1 MTIRRIWLQQP
12 IAFAR
17 AGGSRD
23 PVPAFRWTFPDLR
36 PRGSARTTI
45 YPEPSFNV
53 DDRTGT
59 LSQVDDPY
67 ILFKDEMGIRPVCPF
82 YELHGEWD
90 GQPANDSRLTEKG
103 LRDNGL
109 SLADI
114 DWEIRHANHKAY
126 IATHS
131 EGDRIEAALRFRG
144 DDHDSHV
151 LKGYSPKEAPQPLV
165 PPDSGGIAMGS
176 LRAIRP
182 SADFPHIRL
191 RFTAPKG
198 LAYGPRDLG
207 ERLKQ
212 VPRSRGPIAWLL
224 DWLILRFKANDE
236 WKDFALPG
244 TQLILNPQAAWM
256 DYKLVRYGELPAAL
270 GRLLAQI
277 RSTLALYR
285 ARDTQLS
292 ELMRAAVGPLAD
304 VGKLPPGLFATW
316 RGDGAI
322 LSSLGLVDDLGDGI
336 ISCTL
341 KSVGTAK
348 ARIVVGPPHFS
359 PDRRPPISIADDL
372 IDKENRAGPR
382 DPAWAAGGNI
392 LAAKMEIQD
401 LLDRA
406 FETAG
411 ASNLDAWAEQRR
423 EENASA
429 AVYRGDGEVPI
440 DPGKP
445 IWGDLSART
454 VTDLPLFALGTWRH
468 RRNSAEEFF
477 EQIVRDNEGLIEQW
491 IRCQDDPLSVYYDK
505 RMPALMRGSDRRP
518 LHLTRRQME
527 AFRRWFDAIRAEK
540 ERENAAEL
548 RQSAARTATLKPPDG
563 VVR

>member
-1 MTIRRIWLQQP
+1 MAIRKIWLQQP

-17 AGGSRD
+17 AGGSSD

-45 YPEPSFNV
+45 YPESSFSV
-53 DDRTGT
+53 DNDTGSLT
-59 LSQVDDPY
+59 QVDEPF
-67 ILFKDEMGIRPVCPF
+67 ILFKDENGIRPVCPF
-82 YELHGEWD
+82 FELHGECD
-90 GQPANDSRLTEKG
+90 GQDPLDSRLTEQD
-103 LRDNGL
+103 LRNSNL

-114 DWEIRHANHKAY
+114 EWEIRHANHKAY

-131 EGDRIEAALRFRG
+131 EGDRIEASLQFRG
-144 DDHDSHV
+144 DDHAIHV
-151 LKGYSPKEAPQPLV
+151 LKGYSPKDAPRPLV
-165 PPDSGGIAMGS
+165 FPESCGIAMGS

-182 SADFPHIRL
+182 SAQFPHIRL

-198 LAYGPRDLG
+198 HAYGPRDLDD
-207 ERLKQ
+207 RLRQ
-212 VPRSRGPIAWLL
+212 VPQSRNLIAWLL
-224 DWLILRFKANDE
+224 DWVLLRFKANDE
-236 WKDFALPG
+236 WKGFTLPSC
-244 TQLILNPQAAWM
+244 QLILNPQAAWM
-256 DYKLVRYGELPAAL
+256 DYKLVRYSELPGAL
-270 GRLLAQI
+270 VRLLFNFRAAV
-277 RSTLALYR
+277 ALFR

-292 ELMRAAVGPLAD
+292 ELMRFAVGPLAD

-316 RGDGAI
+316 RGNGAI

-341 KSVGTAK
+341 RGVGTAK

-372 IDKENRAGPR
+372 IDKEDRGGPR
-382 DPAWAAGGNI
+382 NCEWAKADNLL
-392 LAAKMEIQD
+392 LAKLEIQD

-429 AVYRGDGEVPI
+429 AIYRGDPDVPFNA
-440 DPGKP
+440 GQP
-445 IWGDLSART
+445 IWGDLSIQT
-454 VTDLPLFALGTWRH
+454 VTDLPLFARGTWRH

-477 EQIVRDNEGLIEQW
+477 EQVVRDNEGLITQW
-491 IRCQDDPLSVYYDK
+491 IRDQDDPQSVYYDK

-518 LHLTRRQME
+518 LHLTRRQMA
-527 AFRRWFDAIRAEK
+527 AFQRWFDAIRAEK
-540 ERENAAEL
+540 EKEANVEIQ
-548 RQSAARTATLKPPDG
+548 QSAVRAANLKSRDG
-563 VVR
+563 AAP